1 MIRDMIMIA
10 CVVTFGIDCTDFM
23 ESIKGA
29 LGRWLKVRPENITLK
44 PFDCSLC
51 STWWACLLYCAIAGH
66 FTLEGVFCLALEIVE
81 TSYPVISAMSLST
94 SGLRVIVSPVMKNS
108 CCLIMMAFMML

>member
-1 MIRDMIMIA
+1 MIRDMILIA

-23 ESIKGA
+23 DSVKGA

-51 STWWACLLYCAIAGH
+51 STWWACLLYCAIEGH
-66 FTLEGVFCLALEIVE
+66 FTLEGVALSALLAHMAKPLGQALGWVKQAAE
-81 TSYPVISAMSLST
+81 TVVHLGVRILDK
-94 SGLRVIVSPVMKNS
+94 LWK
-108 CCLIMMAFMML
+108 L